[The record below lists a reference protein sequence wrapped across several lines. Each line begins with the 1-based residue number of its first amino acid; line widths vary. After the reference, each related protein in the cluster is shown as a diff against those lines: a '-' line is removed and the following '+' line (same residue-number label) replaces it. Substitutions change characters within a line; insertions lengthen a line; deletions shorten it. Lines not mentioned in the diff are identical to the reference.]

1 MQTAGVRIEDDNFN
15 KTAKMALK
23 GAERSLRNL
32 RPKASKQMTFSLHSS
47 SHLTKCYFNPG
58 DAPSSTW
65 MRPSLQWS
73 HVWLHLIIN
82 WGVFRNNLNLGH
94 ALRDGFGLTGGGAP
108 GDYCEQRA
116 EQSWLHLSDQLLR
129 QVLNWRVTSERLH
142 STSR

>member
-1 MQTAGVRIEDDNFN
+1 
-15 KTAKMALK
+15 MALK

-65 MRPSLQWS
+65 MRPRLQSGS
-73 HVWLHLIIN
+73 HPSLHLIIN

-94 ALRDGFGLTGGGAP
+94 TLRDGFGLTGGGAP

-116 EQSWLHLSDQLLR
+116 EQSWLHLSDQLLS
-129 QVLNWRVTSERLH
+129 QVLN
-142 STSR
+142 